1 MSADDGGTRFDPA
14 PQDLVMTMFGAYFEP
29 PREARPVWAGGLVG
43 LLSELGFS
51 EGAARIALTRL
62 VNRELLDRRRDGRH
76 VCYLLSG
83 RARAVLAEGDRRIFT
98 LGRSTRGSE
107 EWTTLWHSI
116 PDGHRS
122 AREVLVRRLKFLGFG
137 SIQDGTWI
145 APRDRLSEVS
155 RMLTELG
162 VREHA
167 GLLLGRPAGETD
179 ARNLMQRAWDLDGLA
194 KAYARFSEEFEGYRS
209 PRVRA
214 ELDDRAS
221 FAVRTRLVHRFRQ
234 FPFLDPELPES
245 LVPPPARRAT
255 AVEVFH
261 DLYEA
266 LAPAAQRHFD
276 EVTSQP

>member
-1 MSADDGGTRFDPA
+1 MSADGGGDRFDPT
-14 PQDLVMTMFGAYFEP
+14 PQELVMTLFGAYLEP
-29 PREARPVWAGGLVG
+29 PREGAPVWAGGLVG

-51 EGAARIALTRL
+51 QGAARIALTRL
-62 VNRELLDRRRDGRH
+62 VNRELLDRRRDGRN
-76 VCYLLSG
+76 VYYLLSA
-83 RARAVLAEGDRRIFT
+83 RARAVLAEGDHRIFL
-98 LGRSTRGSE
+98 LGRSSDVDG

-116 PDGHRS
+116 PDAHRS

-145 APRDRLSEVS
+145 APRDRHNEVGE
-155 RMLTELG
+155 LLAQLG

-167 GLLLGRPAGETD
+167 GLLLGRPAGD
-179 ARNLMQRAWDLDGLA
+179 ADVRNLVRRAWDLDGLA
-194 KAYARFSEEFEGYRS
+194 RAYAEFSEEFERYRS
-209 PRVRA
+209 ARTRA

-234 FPFLDPELPES
+234 FPFLDPELPET
-245 LVPPPARRAT
+245 LVPPPARRAS
-255 AVEVFH
+255 AIDLFH

-276 EVTSQP
+276 EVTRQP